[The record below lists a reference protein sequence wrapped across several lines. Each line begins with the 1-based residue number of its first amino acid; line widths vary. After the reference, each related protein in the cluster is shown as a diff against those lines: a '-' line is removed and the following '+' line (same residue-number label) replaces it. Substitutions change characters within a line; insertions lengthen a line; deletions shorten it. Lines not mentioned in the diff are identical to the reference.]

1 MLKTF
6 NFHLPN
12 MSENPIPAKAALP
25 RVPSQ
30 SILIKYSNPR
40 PSGIPIFGR
49 FFNPNASA

>member
-6 NFHLPN
+6 NFYLPN
-12 MSENPIPAKAALP
+12 DSEKPISAKAILS

-30 SILIKYSNPR
+30 AILIKYSNPR

-49 FFNPNASA
+49 FPNPNTSA